1 MRAILYD
8 PSAPHGLRLDEAPDP
23 KPGEHEALLGA
34 GMTLGAR
41 YLHDACRF
49 AIASFD
55 YWVPL
60 LTRKGVMR

>member
-34 GMTLGAR
+34 AVTPHVEDIFTMPVDLEPRRSTIGC
-41 YLHDACRF
+41 H
-49 AIASFD
+49 IQSE
-55 YWVPL
+55 
-60 LTRKGVMR
+60 